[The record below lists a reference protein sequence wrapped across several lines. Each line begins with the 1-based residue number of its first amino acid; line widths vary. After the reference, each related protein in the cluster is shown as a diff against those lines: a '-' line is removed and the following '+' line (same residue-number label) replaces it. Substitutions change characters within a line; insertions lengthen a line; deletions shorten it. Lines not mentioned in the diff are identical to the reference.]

1 MTPDPA
7 SKPKKGQPASG
18 KERSASGTKRIAVSG
33 ARNNLADIV
42 NRIAYGGE
50 RIIIRRRNKDVAA
63 IIPVEDL
70 ALLQKLEDTL
80 DIEAI
85 REAIK
90 ESSERIP
97 YEKARQELG
106 LIG

>member
-1 MTPDPA
+1 MSRDPA
-7 SKPKKGQPASG
+7 SKPIRRKAVSGKGQLT
-18 KERSASGTKRIAVSG
+18 SGTKRIAVSG
-33 ARNNLADIV
+33 ARNNLAEIV

-50 RIIIRRRNKDVAA
+50 RVILRRRNKDVAA

-70 ALLQKLEDTL
+70 ALLQKLEDSL

-85 REAIK
+85 REAMK
-90 ESSERIP
+90 ESAERIP